1 MSVCVGG
8 WVNVYVCGWVIVVLM
23 FVILHTDILRI
34 MSS

>member
-8 WVNVYVCGWVIVVLM
+8 WVNVCVCGWVIVVLM